1 MKLVSSIKKIDQTE
15 SVSIC
20 NRFVQYFGVSF
31 HISYKSFE
39 IEKGKTQFV
48 VEYEIKLIENTNHVF
63 GVVLCVYEFVLEVD
77 YAKISEDEF
86 LEEQHLRRCLKEN
99 HNEIIQTVETV
110 LSKHKIIYES
120 HSFLLS

>member
-1 MKLVSSIKKIDQTE
+1 MKLVSSIKKINQTE

-20 NRFVQYFGVSF
+20 NRFVRNFGVSF

-86 LEEQHLRRCLKEN
+86 LEKQHLRRCLKEN